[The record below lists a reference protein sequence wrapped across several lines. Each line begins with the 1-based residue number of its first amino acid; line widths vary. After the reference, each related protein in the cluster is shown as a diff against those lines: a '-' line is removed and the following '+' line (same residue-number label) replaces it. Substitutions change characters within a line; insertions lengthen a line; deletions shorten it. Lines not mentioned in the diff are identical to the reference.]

1 MVHPNSQQRG
11 APVQGHS
18 FDTTQWSVI
27 VAAGQPQHADRQRAL
42 ATLCERYWHPLY
54 AYLRRRGHS
63 GDRAQDLTQE
73 FFCRLLE
80 KNYLQDAQRERG
92 RFRNFLLA
100 AFKHFLANEWDRA
113 HAQKRGGHAVMLS
126 LDFSQAEDAPG
137 FEPSHDM
144 TPDKAFER
152 TWALAVLE
160 HTLVRLRGEYAAA
173 GKDALFEALKPALT
187 AEQPMIPLKEL
198 GERLGMSE
206 GAVKVAVHR
215 LRQRYR
221 AALRQEI
228 AQTVAEPADIDAEI
242 RDLFAAL
249 GG

>member
-1 MVHPNSQQRG
+1 M
-11 APVQGHS
+11 
-18 FDTTQWSVI
+18 
-27 VAAGQPQHADRQRAL
+27 
-42 ATLCERYWHPLY
+42 LCERYWHPLY
-54 AYLRRRGHS
+54 AYLRRQGHPA
-63 GDRAQDLTQE
+63 DRAQDLTQE

-80 KNYLQDAQRERG
+80 KNWIQDAQRERG
-92 RFRNFLLA
+92 RFRGFLLA
-100 AFKHFLANEWDRA
+100 ALKHFLANEWDRA

-126 LDFSQAEDAPG
+126 LDFSQAENGPG

-144 TPDKAFER
+144 TPERAFER
-152 TWALAVLE
+152 SWALAVLE

-228 AQTVAEPADIDAEI
+228 AQTVAEPTDIDAEI

>member
-1 MVHPNSQQRG
+1 LAHSGYQRRNASSQG
-11 APVQGHS
+11 LS
-18 FDTTQWSVI
+18 FDTTQWSVV
-27 VAAGQPQHADRQRAL
+27 VAAGQPQHIDRQQAL
-42 ATLCERYWHPLY
+42 AMLCERYWHPLY
-54 AYLRRRGHS
+54 AYLRRQGHPA
-63 GDRAQDLTQE
+63 DRAQDLTQE

-80 KNYLQDAQRERG
+80 KNWIQDAQRERG
-92 RFRNFLLA
+92 RFRGFLLA
-100 AFKHFLANEWDRA
+100 ALKHFLANEWDRA

-126 LDFSQAEDAPG
+126 LDFSQAENGPG

-144 TPDKAFER
+144 TPERAFER
-152 TWALAVLE
+152 SWALAVLE

-228 AQTVAEPADIDAEI
+228 AQTVAEPTDIDAEI